1 LGQHELG
8 PTKGYQGDQTVAWP
22 DSAWPV
28 STPAQE
34 GIDPK
39 AIDSLVADV
48 EAGRYGLFDHFLL
61 IRHGRLVADFHF
73 EQDYVSVASE
83 YDSTNHQYNYD
94 HPDWHPYYRD
104 SDLHTLQSVT
114 KSINAAALGIAVD
127 EGRISGVDVLAMSFF
142 EEYEPDLAD
151 VRKRSMNLEDMLT
164 MRSGIDWNEMGSYD
178 DASNSCI
185 QMEAS
190 DKWIDFILN
199 HPMREDPGTV
209 WDYNSGVSVLLGKIV
224 QVATGTRIDEWTQE
238 RLFEPIGITDYYWKV
253 TPDGEVDTEGG
264 LYLSAHDLARIG
276 YLYLRKGMWR
286 DKRIVSED
294 WVQASTTPV
303 VADILPDN
311 GRTDPGYGYQW
322 WVPDHDGE
330 SAAVFAGNGYGGQ
343 YLLIAPAY
351 DLVAVFNAWNIHDGA
366 ELSAWRALQERILP
380 AVDMD

>member
-1 LGQHELG
+1 
-8 PTKGYQGDQTVAWP
+8 
-22 DSAWPV
+22 
-28 STPAQE
+28 
-34 GIDPK
+34 
-39 AIDSLVADV
+39 VADV